1 MKKIIIGV
9 ISVLIIIILI
19 ISNNN
24 HHELKTK
31 DYKNVIDNINI
42 SIQEVKSSEKG
53 DLITVKIKNNSK
65 FKIYS
70 DKLFFNYPLKVGNG
84 YTENKYKVE
93 ALVNKKQIKS
103 GEEIIVAILIPIG
116 DFIKEN
122 SMAKNLLY
130 YDYEGYINEVSDL
143 NSFFINNY
151 IPIP

>member
-9 ISVLIIIILI
+9 ISVLVIIILI
-19 ISNNN
+19 IFNNN
-24 HHELKTK
+24 HELKTK
-31 DYKNVIDNINI
+31 DYKNVIDNINF

-70 DKLFFNYPLKVGNG
+70 NKLFFNYPLKDGNG

-103 GEEIIVAILIPIG
+103 GEEIIVPILIPIG
-116 DFIKEN
+116 DFIKEE

-130 YDYEGYINEVSDL
+130 YDYEGYINEVSNQ

-151 IPIP
+151 IPLP

>member
-19 ISNNN
+19 IFNNK
-24 HHELKTK
+24 HELKAK

-42 SIQEVKSSEKG
+42 SIQEVKSLVNG

-70 DKLFFNYPLKVGNG
+70 NKLFFNYPLKDGNG

-103 GEEIIVAILIPIG
+103 GEEIIVSILIPIG
-116 DFIKEN
+116 DFIKED

-130 YDYEGYINEVSDL
+130 YDYEGYINEVSNK

>member
-9 ISVLIIIILI
+9 ISVLVIIILI
-19 ISNNN
+19 IFNNN
-24 HHELKTK
+24 HELKTK
-31 DYKNVIDNINI
+31 DYKNVIDNINF
-42 SIQEVKSSEKG
+42 SIKEVKSSEKG

-70 DKLFFNYPLKVGNG
+70 NKLFFNYPLKDGNG

-93 ALVNKKQIKS
+93 ALVNKRQIKS
-103 GEEIIVAILIPIG
+103 GEEIIVPILIPIG
-116 DFIKEN
+116 DFIKKE

-130 YDYEGYINEVSDL
+130 YDYEGYINEVSNQ
-143 NSFFINNY
+143 NSFFIDNY